1 MSTEENKAIVR
12 RFYEEIMNHGNVE
25 ILDEVI
31 APDFED
37 HGEALFGSFKG
48 REILK
53 QGIVATHG
61 ILPDLHVS
69 LEDMVAEGDY
79 VGVRGTMR
87 CTHQGEWLSVAGTGN
102 ELTWKGI
109 AMFRLAGGQIVQ
121 RWFNSDGLT
130 IVQQLGLVLPIG

>member
-12 RFYEEIMNHGNVE
+12 RFYEEVMNRGNVE
-25 ILDEVI
+25 LLDELM

-37 HGEALFGSFKG
+37 HGEALFGSPRG
-48 REILK
+48 REVIR

-69 LEDMVAEGDY
+69 LEDMVAEGDM

-87 CTHQGEWLSVAGTGN
+87 CTHQGEWLGVAPTGN

-109 AMFRLAGGQIVQ
+109 AMFRLAGGKIVQ

-130 IVQQLGLVLPIG
+130 ILQQLGLVPH